1 MSRVIGLDGR
11 ISPLTDVAARARH
24 RLTTL
29 TFSER
34 ALVLSIVL
42 AVVAVFAVGLRNEFV
57 DWDDPANLLENQDY
71 RGLGRAHLAWM
82 FTTTLMGHY
91 IPLTWLT
98 FGLDY
103 LLWGMEPAGYH
114 FTNLVLHAANATLV
128 YWLAKSL
135 LAAAR
140 PRAGE
145 YALRAGAAVA
155 ALFFA
160 IHPLRAESVAW
171 ATERRDVLSGL
182 LFLTCVLI
190 YLRAAAAH
198 AHSRRRLLLLAI
210 AAFALAMLAK
220 SIVMTLPLLL
230 LVLDW
235 YPLRRLQVCH
245 GQRATGVFSS
255 KKSRSL
261 PWASRARRFRTGR
274 WHATDC

>member
-1 MSRVIGLDGR
+1 MFRVIGRDGT
-11 ISPLTDVAARARH
+11 ISAVTDVAVRARH

-42 AVVAVFAVGLRNEFV
+42 AVVAVFSVGLRNEFV
-57 DWDDPANLLENQDY
+57 DWDDPSNFLQNQNY

-82 FTTTLMGHY
+82 FTTTLAGHY

-103 LLWGMEPAGYH
+103 LLWGMAPAGYH

-128 YWLAKSL
+128 YWLAKHL
-135 LAAAR
+135 LASAQ

-160 IHPLRAESVAW
+160 VHPLRAESVAW
-171 ATERRDVLSGL
+171 ATQRRDVLSGL
-182 LFLTCVLI
+182 FFLTCVLT
-190 YLRAAAAH
+190 YVCATSAAGT
-198 AHSRRRLLLLAI
+198 RRRWLLALSV
-210 AAFALAMLAK
+210 ACFAL
-220 SIVMTLPLLL
+220 
-230 LVLDW
+230 
-235 YPLRRLQVCH
+235 
-245 GQRATGVFSS
+245 
-255 KKSRSL
+255 
-261 PWASRARRFRTGR
+261 
-274 WHATDC
+274 

>member
-1 MSRVIGLDGR
+1 MSRVIGLDGT
-11 ISPLTDVAARARH
+11 IAPLTDIAARARH

-29 TFSER
+29 TFPER

-103 LLWGMEPAGYH
+103 LLWGMEPAGFH

-128 YWLAKSL
+128 YWLAKPL
-135 LAAAR
+135 LAAAL
-140 PRAGE
+140 PRAGD

-160 IHPLRAESVAW
+160 VHPLRAESVAW
-171 ATERRDVLSGL
+171 ATERRDVLSGAL
-182 LFLTCVLI
+182 LLGCILL
-190 YLRAAAAH
+190 YLRSIATEAP
-198 AHSRRRLLLLAI
+198 RRRWLLALSVVS
-210 AAFALAMLAK
+210 FALAMLAK

-230 LVLDW
+230 LVI
-235 YPLRRLQVCH
+235 
-245 GQRATGVFSS
+245 
-255 KKSRSL
+255 
-261 PWASRARRFRTGR
+261 
-274 WHATDC
+274 DCTPCIAC